1 MKIAIVRKF
10 NKGEGHYKKDL
21 VRLGLQYVSKN
32 PDYVLTIGGDGTLLD
47 AERKYPGVPK
57 IPVRESKICVMC
69 QHGSV
74 AGVLSRLQKKRVS
87 VVRYPK
93 IEARL
98 KGKSFLAANDF
109 IIRNKRIQEAL
120 RFTVKVNG
128 KQQGDIVI
136 GDGVVVATSFG
147 STGYYHSITYKPFKK
162 GFGVAFNNPTKKMK
176 PLLLKE
182 KDIVEF
188 ILLRGQGL
196 LAMDNYD
203 KVVPMKVKD
212 TVRFMLSAKTTNIVK

>member
-10 NKGEGHYKKDL
+10 NKGVGHYKKDL
-21 VRLGLQYVSKN
+21 ARLGLQYVSKN
-32 PDYVLTIGGDGTLLD
+32 PDYVVTIGGDGTLLE
-47 AERKYPGVPK
+47 AERKYPGIPK
-57 IPVRESKICVMC
+57 IPVRESTVCVMC
-69 QHGSV
+69 QPGSV
-74 AGVLSRLQKKRVS
+74 GAVLSRLQKKK
-87 VVRYPK
+87 VVKYPK
-93 IEARL
+93 VEARL

-120 RFTVKVNG
+120 RFTIKVNG

-136 GDGVVVATSFG
+136 GDGIVVATSFG
-147 STGYYHSITYKPFKK
+147 STGYYHSITYKPFKN

-188 ILLRGQGL
+188 SLLRGQGL

-212 TVRFMLSAKTTNIVK
+212 TVRFTLSAKTTNIVK